1 MVLNTVW
8 CHCAHY
14 QKETMINLYRLLLYA
29 TWLRFKVMS
38 IIVFL
43 FLPLVNKD
51 LYIIHKDIQGH
62 S

>member
-1 MVLNTVW
+1 
-8 CHCAHY
+8 
-14 QKETMINLYRLLLYA
+14 MINLYRLLLYA